1 MSRLAVVAC
10 WLAVAVRVV
19 LVLGLIAI
27 SIAFATHP
35 AGTWNWRTWDW
46 MYDIVLGVFI
56 LPMLV
61 YIALAFTLRCPSCRR
76 CFLVER
82 GKKHPASRKMDIW
95 VTGAPLCAAFSASA
109 NSRWRKVAP
118 SSRIRRSPSA
128 SAAELEAQQARQ
140 ELAHFSRVSTIGELA
155 ASLAHEL
162 NQPLT
167 GALANAR
174 AALRLL
180 EATGGGHGPSDL
192 EVHHRAPRWTDLGH
206 GQRDRRRDLPL
217 LASPRRQEV
226 EVIHDGVTSRCV
238 PAYLAEADTRRRT
251 AGRS

>member
-35 AGTWNWRTWDW
+35 AGTWDWRTWDW

-95 VTGAPLCAAFSASA
+95 VTGAPLCATFSASA
-109 NSRWRKVAP
+109 NSRACTAA
-118 SSRIRRSPSA
+118 RRA
-128 SAAELEAQQARQ
+128 GC
-140 ELAHFSRVSTIGELA
+140 VDGERRTLI
-155 ASLAHEL
+155 
-162 NQPLT
+162 
-167 GALANAR
+167 
-174 AALRLL
+174 
-180 EATGGGHGPSDL
+180 ATPR
-192 EVHHRAPRWTDLGH
+192 HRA
-206 GQRDRRRDLPL
+206 
-217 LASPRRQEV
+217 
-226 EVIHDGVTSRCV
+226 HDF
-238 PAYLAEADTRRRT
+238 
-251 AGRS
+251 